1 MPTDP
6 EAAFYWLRPHPVA
19 VPAAPADYCDR
30 PALTDK
36 CVPTRRSLTLLI
48 APSGFGKTTLLGEA
62 CRRSAARGVPVAW
75 VTLADDDGPD
85 TLDAYLAYA
94 FHAAGVDVLAPLGD
108 GDPELGRAHPRTAL
122 LIRALE
128 AAGRP
133 CVIAL
138 DELERAS
145 DPAAVDLLNYFLRN
159 APSSLHVAIACRE
172 LPPRF
177 DASRSVLGTGQI
189 LTAEDLRF
197 STPDIARF
205 FDLELFRR
213 ELAGLATESAGW
225 PIALR
230 IRRNETDRRSAAET
244 RAARHVVDDWIDS
257 RFWEGFADEDRELV
271 LDIALFDWIDAAL
284 LDEVVDSIDALER
297 ILALPR
303 LAGLLLPVGASTPDV
318 YRLHPLLS
326 AHCAARRRL
335 ENPKRRRRIHRRV
348 ARALAR
354 RGDTVDAMRHAA
366 QAGDAA
372 MAGTIL
378 IEAGGAQ
385 WWLRE
390 GWERLTAADRFVAE
404 PDADPRLAMT
414 RTIALVIAGRLADA
428 RRAFAAAPSRPDDP
442 DFDIDRLLARGA
454 LTLNGSQPAD
464 QEEWNAMIAEKRR
477 VAALPTTRELVR
489 GALAFGVSSYYNNRA
504 RLDEAAELGRRARD
518 MVVGRSAYLT
528 MMVDSRLGQV
538 AMARGRVRE
547 AVRHYRSA
555 RRIANAG
562 FLEQP
567 RMTIYADL
575 PIREFA
581 REPNRSDDE
590 VDPRLVVRAVFA
602 RGSHFVHYAAAAD
615 LATGLALA
623 TLAARITPSPCSRT
637 SGNAPT
643 RPASPRSTGSSP
655 PSASR
660 FSPTPAVPARPNERG
675 APPGCR
681 RRMPAA

>member
-6 EAAFYWLRPHPVA
+6 EDAFYWLRRHRVV

-30 PALTDK
+30 PSLTDK

-62 CRRSAARGVPVAW
+62 CRRAAARGVPVAW
-75 VTLADDDGPD
+75 ITLADDDGPD

-108 GDPELGRAHPRTAL
+108 GDPGLGRAHPRTAL

-177 DASRSVLGTGQI
+177 DASRSILGGGQI

-205 FDLELFRR
+205 FDLELSRR
-213 ELAGLATESAGW
+213 ELAGVAAESAGW

-244 RAARHVVDDWIDS
+244 RAARHVVDGWIDG
-257 RFWEGFADEDRELV
+257 RFCEGFADEDRELV

-284 LDEVVDSIDALER
+284 LEEVVDSRDARQR

-335 ENPKRRRRIHRRV
+335 ENPERWRRIHRRV

-366 QAGDAA
+366 QSGDSA

-385 WWLRE
+385 WWLRA
-390 GWERLTAADRFVAE
+390 GWERLTAADRFVDD
-404 PDADPRLAMT
+404 PVDDARLAMT
-414 RTIALVIAGRLADA
+414 RTIALVIAGRLAEA
-428 RRAFAAAPSRPDDP
+428 RRAFAAAPSRSDDP
-442 DFDIDRLLARGA
+442 DFDIDRLLAHGA

-464 QEEWNAMIAEKRR
+464 QEEWNAMIAETRR
-477 VAALPTTRELVR
+477 VAALPTTR
-489 GALAFGVSSYYNNRA
+489 
-504 RLDEAAELGRRARD
+504 
-518 MVVGRSAYLT
+518 
-528 MMVDSRLGQV
+528 
-538 AMARGRVRE
+538 
-547 AVRHYRSA
+547 
-555 RRIANAG
+555 
-562 FLEQP
+562 
-567 RMTIYADL
+567 
-575 PIREFA
+575 
-581 REPNRSDDE
+581 
-590 VDPRLVVRAVFA
+590 
-602 RGSHFVHYAAAAD
+602 
-615 LATGLALA
+615 
-623 TLAARITPSPCSRT
+623 
-637 SGNAPT
+637 
-643 RPASPRSTGSSP
+643 
-655 PSASR
+655 
-660 FSPTPAVPARPNERG
+660 
-675 APPGCR
+675 
-681 RRMPAA
+681 